1 MDVQTDER
9 LLINIEGYRIELV
22 CNVESMDELN
32 LVAEALVS
40 VQDALRHLA
49 QEPICSRIQEEN
61 YSWFVDRVRGG
72 KRDRVWRGY

>member
-1 MDVQTDER
+1 MDVQTDEG
-9 LLINIEGYRIELV
+9 LLINIESYLIELV

-49 QEPICSRIQEEN
+49 REPICNWIQEEN
-61 YSWFVDRVRGG
+61 YSWFVDRVRR
-72 KRDRVWRGY
+72 KTLNVSS

>member
-9 LLINIEGYRIELV
+9 LLINIEGYLIELV

-61 YSWFVDRVRGG
+61 YSWFVDRVRQ
-72 KRDRVWRGY
+72 KTERVWRGD

>member
-1 MDVQTDER
+1 MDLQTDER
-9 LLINIEGYRIELV
+9 LLISIEGYLIELL
-22 CNVESMDELN
+22 CNAQSMDQVN

-61 YSWFVDRVRGG
+61 YSWFVDRVRR
-72 KRDRVWRGY
+72 KNVTSSLA